1 MLSAVRI
8 AIMADQTKALGSGGF
23 QNVSNVSR
31 ETLDKLII
39 YGGLLEKWQKAINLV
54 GKSTLK
60 DLWRRHMLD
69 SYQLLDL
76 ASKKSGSWIDLG
88 SGAGFPALVVA
99 ICSEFDVHA
108 IESDQRKCLFMSNVS
123 RETSANLTLHRGRI
137 EEISPFSAD
146 VISAR
151 ALAPLDKLL
160 DLAAPFAHKETEFLF
175 LKGQDVDEELT
186 KASKC
191 WIMDVE
197 KRCSLTSE
205 DGHILKI
212 TGLRRRSSSR
222 EAENHE

>member
-1 MLSAVRI
+1 
-8 AIMADQTKALGSGGF
+8 MADVPSPLGPEGF
-23 QNVSNVSR
+23 QAAANVSR
-31 ETLDKLII
+31 ETLDRLTV
-39 YGGLLEKWQKAINLV
+39 YAELLKKWQKAINLV

-69 SYQLLDL
+69 SFQLLSHVDR
-76 ASKKSGSWIDLG
+76 ANGSWIDLG

-108 IESDQRKCLFMSNVS
+108 LESDQRKCLFMSNVS

-137 EEISPFSAD
+137 EEITPFSAD
-146 VISAR
+146 IISAR

-160 DLAAPFAHKETEFLF
+160 DLAAPFAHDATEILF

-205 DGHILKI
+205 DGCILKI
-212 TGLRRRSSSR
+212 TGLRRRSSSG

>member
-1 MLSAVRI
+1 
-8 AIMADQTKALGSGGF
+8 MADGSASLGPDGF
-23 QNVSNVSR
+23 QKASDVSR
-31 ETLDKLII
+31 ETLDRLTV
-39 YGGLLEKWQKAINLV
+39 YGDLLQKWQKAINLV

-69 SYQLLDL
+69 SFQLLSL
-76 ASKKSGSWIDLG
+76 TERKSGAWLDLG

-108 IESDQRKCLFMSNVS
+108 IESDQRKCLFMGTVS
-123 RETSANLTLHRGRI
+123 RETSAGLTLHRGRI
-137 EEISPFSAD
+137 EEITPFSAD
-146 VISAR
+146 IISAR

-160 DLAAPFAHKETEFLF
+160 DLAAPFAHENTEFLF

-197 KRCSLTSE
+197 KHGSLTSE
-205 DGHILKI
+205 DGCILRI
-212 TGLRRRSSSR
+212 TGLRRRSSSG

>member
-1 MLSAVRI
+1 
-8 AIMADQTKALGSGGF
+8 MADQPTPLGPGGF
-23 QNVSNVSR
+23 FEVSNVSR
-31 ETLDKLII
+31 ETLDRLSI
-39 YGGLLEKWQKAINLV
+39 YAALLQKWQKAINLV

-69 SYQLLDL
+69 SFQLL
-76 ASKKSGSWIDLG
+76 SRTNRENGSWVDLG

-99 ICSEFDVHA
+99 ICSDFDVHA
-108 IESDQRKCLFMSNVS
+108 VESDQRKCLFMSNVS

-137 EEISPFSAD
+137 EEIPPFSAD

-160 DLAAPFAHKETEFLF
+160 DLAAPFAKMDTEFFF

-197 KRCSLTSE
+197 KHRSLTSE
-205 DGHILKI
+205 DGYILKI
-212 TGLRRRSSSR
+212 TGLRRRSSSG